1 MTTSSIEQSSEEKD
15 QYSKNSDVSGHSY
28 SILSAIDVSGIKVLQ
43 IRNPWG
49 LILDFDQIQKED
61 RIEH

>member
-1 MTTSSIEQSSEEKD
+1 MTTSSKKQPSEEKD
-15 QYSKNSDVSGHSY
+15 LKLNNQEVSSHSY

-49 LILDFDQIQKED
+49 IILDFDQIDKED